1 MFCENSAL
9 ITRLLFLEVLT
20 TTKQFIGICYLFIA
34 QIDDEDVMCGDG
46 SPDQVDDGDV
56 VESLE
61 DDDGIEKSVPLSS
74 LAWEAY
80 ELSSDWSKSL
90 KGVCSQSIV
99 SSSCFVFYI
108 FVSNCHIFRNFWQS
122 FSDAISVQPQWL
134 ASAETTM
141 LSTILNAVGFIA
153 GDHGILA
160 ALDLSLPLPMCNVD
174 LSSPTKPR
182 DILDI
187 FGDVMDLPPLNNFIE
202 GRADSADTR

>member
-99 SSSCFVFYI
+99 SSSYL
-108 FVSNCHIFRNFWQS
+108 
-122 FSDAISVQPQWL
+122 VQ
-134 ASAETTM
+134 
-141 LSTILNAVGFIA
+141 LS
-153 GDHGILA
+153 H
-160 ALDLSLPLPMCNVD
+160 S
-174 LSSPTKPR
+174 
-182 DILDI
+182 
-187 FGDVMDLPPLNNFIE
+187 
-202 GRADSADTR
+202 